1 MSRRPA
7 RRREAFDKTAA
18 VAFAPMLTPA
28 ELDALR
34 LSLQVALVAVSFSLP
49 LAVACAWLLARHTFP
64 GKSLVDAV
72 VHLPLVLPPV
82 VVGYFLLVLF
92 GMKGPL
98 GAWLYETF
106 GIRLIFTRWGAAL
119 AAAVMSFPL
128 MVRAIRLA
136 LDAVDQG
143 LEAAARTLGASRID
157 VFFSITLPLM
167 LPGIL
172 SGCIV
177 AFAAALGDFGATI
190 TFVGNVQGETQTL
203 SLAIYSLTQSPD
215 GDRAALRLVLI
226 SLALAILALTISE
239 WLAQRVRRY
248 IGRA

>member
-1 MSRRPA
+1 
-7 RRREAFDKTAA
+7 
-18 VAFAPMLTPA
+18 MLTAA

-34 LSLQVALVAVSFSLP
+34 LSLQVALVAVAASLP
-49 LAVACAWLLARHTFP
+49 VAVLAAWVLARLDFP
-64 GKSLVDAV
+64 GKSLLDAF

-82 VVGYFLLVLF
+82 VIGYFLLLVF
-92 GMKGPL
+92 GTKGPL
-98 GAWLYETF
+98 GAWLYEVF

-136 LDAVDQG
+136 LEAVDRR
-143 LEAAARTLGASRID
+143 LEAAARTLGATRLD
-157 VFFSITLPLM
+157 VFFSVTLPLM
-167 LPGIL
+167 LPGIV

-203 SLAIYSLTQSPD
+203 SLAIYSLAQSPD
-215 GDRAALRLVLI
+215 GDAAALRLVLI
-226 SLALAILALTISE
+226 SLVLAVGALFVSELLAR
-239 WLAQRVRRY
+239 RVRSY
-248 IGRA
+248 IGRQ

>member
-1 MSRRPA
+1 
-7 RRREAFDKTAA
+7 
-18 VAFAPMLTPA
+18 MLTPV
-28 ELDALR
+28 ELQALL
-34 LSLQVALVAVSFSLP
+34 LSLQIALVAVAFSLP
-49 LAVACAWLLARHTFP
+49 LAVLAAWLLARHDFP
-64 GKSLVDAV
+64 GKAVLDAL

-92 GMKGPL
+92 GTKGPL
-98 GAWLYETF
+98 GGWLYETF
-106 GIRLIFTRWGAAL
+106 GLRLVFTRWGAAL

-136 LDAVDQG
+136 LDAVDRG
-143 LEAAARTLGASRID
+143 LESAARTLGASRID
-157 VFFSITLPLM
+157 VFFSVTLPLM
-167 LPGIL
+167 LPGIV

-215 GDRAALRLVLI
+215 GDAAALRLVVI
-226 SLALAILALTISE
+226 SLVLAVVALYVSE
-239 WLAQRVRRY
+239 RLAQRVRLA